1 MKSDVY
7 QCFQILAEFF
17 EWHRVAHGCTEMTNQ
32 VTPKRTPNLKTA
44 SDAQFIRLAGYFA
57 AVPDID
63 RRENMAHFPTQ
74 TEFVSITYAILPERF
89 R

>member
-1 MKSDVY
+1 MYTNDKPSDPKTDTKS
-7 QCFQILAEFF
+7 E
-17 EWHRVAHGCTEMTNQ
+17 
-32 VTPKRTPNLKTA
+32 KA
-44 SDAQFIRLAGYFA
+44 SHAQFIRLAGYFA